1 MIWVVVE
8 RPEEEG
14 FQTINVDGVTILIH
28 DNDSTLLNGLKL
40 DFKDSLMGGGFAH
53 GQSKRGQGMWL
64 RAIIWLNCLIGGC
77 AMIPPLANI
86 VEIPT
91 AVTLV
96 SGKDSRNHLNRM
108 LTVDNNDSNL
118 TRKRIF
124 YLRPKW
130 SDCNLPIACGFR

>member
-1 MIWVVVE
+1 MVVVQWTI
-8 RPEEEG
+8 
-14 FQTINVDGVTILIH
+14 QTRT
-28 DNDSTLLNGLKL
+28 GL
-40 DFKDSLMGGGFAH
+40 
-53 GQSKRGQGMWL
+53 WL

-108 LTVDNNDSNL
+108 LTVDVQ
-118 TRKRIF
+118 
-124 YLRPKW
+124 
-130 SDCNLPIACGFR
+130 